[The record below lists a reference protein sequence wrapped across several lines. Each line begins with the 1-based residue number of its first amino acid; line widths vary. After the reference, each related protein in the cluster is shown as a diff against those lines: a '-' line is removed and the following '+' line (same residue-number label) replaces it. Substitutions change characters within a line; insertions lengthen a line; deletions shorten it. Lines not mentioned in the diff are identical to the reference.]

1 MDLWHVD
8 LNISEQKFKGEGL
21 NTIKIAL
28 PKNYYAFSFDLK
40 AVYHYVDIFS
50 NHHKYLA
57 FSWNFGTGYV
67 RHFQF
72 TVLPLVLSSA
82 PFIFTRLLKPLETQW
97 RRQGIPIAIF
107 FDGGIGAGSPL
118 NSAEINS
125 SIVRADLSHCSLE
138 IHKEKFNWEPERKF
152 SWIGYNLD
160 AKTRLS
166 FASCGP
172 LAVEIS
178 YKS

>member
-1 MDLWHVD
+1 M
-8 LNISEQKFKGEGL
+8 S
-21 NTIKIAL
+21 
-28 PKNYYAFSFDLK
+28 
-40 AVYHYVDIFS
+40 DIFNS
-50 NHHKYLA
+50 PA
-57 FSWNFGTGYV
+57 F
-67 RHFQF
+67 
-72 TVLPLVLSSA
+72 VLSSA

-97 RRQGIPIAIF
+97 RRQGILIAIF
-107 FDGGIGAGSPL
+107 FDDGIGAGFPL
-118 NSAEINS
+118 NSAKINS

-172 LAVEIS
+172 LAVEMS
-178 YKS
+178 HKSWPGICKIFNLEGNDHLKNSPSIPLKVVWSVGEFATTQVKKCREDRSSW

>member
-1 MDLWHVD
+1 MEFWHRVCQTFS
-8 LNISEQKFKGEGL
+8 IH
-21 NTIKIAL
+21 L
-28 PKNYYAFSFDLK
+28 PF
-40 AVYHYVDIFS
+40 
-50 NHHKYLA
+50 
-57 FSWNFGTGYV
+57 
-67 RHFQF
+67 
-72 TVLPLVLSSA
+72 VLSSA

-107 FDGGIGAGSPL
+107 FDDGIGAGSPL
-118 NSAEINS
+118 NSAKINS

-172 LAVEIS
+172 LAVEMS
-178 YKS
+178 HKSWPGICKIFNLEGNDHLKNSPSIPLKVVWSVGEFATTQVKKCREDRSSW

>member
-21 NTIKIAL
+21 HTIKIAL
-28 PKNYYAFSFDLK
+28 PKNYFVFSFDLK

-50 NHHKYLA
+50 NHHKYPA

-72 TVLPLVLSSA
+72 TVLPFVLSSA

-97 RRQGIPIAIF
+97 RRQRIPIAIF
-107 FDGGIGAGSPL
+107 FDDGIGAGSPL
-118 NSAEINS
+118 NSAKINS
-125 SIVRADLSHCSLE
+125 SIVRADLSHYSLE
-138 IHKEKFNWEPERKF
+138 IHKEKVQLGARENFL
-152 SWIGYNLD
+152 G
-160 AKTRLS
+160 
-166 FASCGP
+166 
-172 LAVEIS
+172 LAIILTLKRGSVS
-178 YKS
+178 QAVDP

>member
-1 MDLWHVD
+1 M
-8 LNISEQKFKGEGL
+8 
-21 NTIKIAL
+21 
-28 PKNYYAFSFDLK
+28 
-40 AVYHYVDIFS
+40 
-50 NHHKYLA
+50 
-57 FSWNFGTGYV
+57 
-67 RHFQF
+67 
-72 TVLPLVLSSA
+72 LSSA

-107 FDGGIGAGSPL
+107 FDDGIGAGSPL
-118 NSAEINS
+118 NSAKINS

-172 LAVEIS
+172 LAVEMS
-178 YKS
+178 HKS

>member
-1 MDLWHVD
+1 M
-8 LNISEQKFKGEGL
+8 S
-21 NTIKIAL
+21 
-28 PKNYYAFSFDLK
+28 
-40 AVYHYVDIFS
+40 DIFNSRFCLWCFLVHLLFSQGFS
-50 NHHKYLA
+50 NLWEPSGEDKE
-57 FSWNFGTGYV
+57 
-67 RHFQF
+67 FQS
-72 TVLPLVLSSA
+72 LY
-82 PFIFTRLLKPLETQW
+82 
-97 RRQGIPIAIF
+97 

-118 NSAEINS
+118 NSAKINS

-172 LAVEIS
+172 LALEMS
-178 YKS
+178 HKS

>member
-1 MDLWHVD
+1 M
-8 LNISEQKFKGEGL
+8 S
-21 NTIKIAL
+21 
-28 PKNYYAFSFDLK
+28 
-40 AVYHYVDIFS
+40 DIFNS
-50 NHHKYLA
+50 PAIHLLC
-57 FSWNFGTGYV
+57 F
-67 RHFQF
+67 
-72 TVLPLVLSSA
+72 LVH

-107 FDGGIGAGSPL
+107 FDDGIGAGSPL
-118 NSAEINS
+118 NSATINS

-172 LAVEIS
+172 LAVEMS
-178 YKS
+178 HKS